1 MTELEIIIKDL
12 RKDML
17 PEETNKLDG
26 QKAEFLKNL
35 DTKYPGIL
43 KASFETAK
51 PEPKPEPET
60 ENIDEIIDEFLD
72 FLNDLLTDDDDETD
86 EELEDDENETL
97 EDGNETNDCG
107 DCNLCEYI
115 DDDEEEPEFDFER
128 IEFHDPATIVFWT
141 DGTKTVVKARHGDKF
156 DKEKGLAMAIAK
168 RVMGNTNK
176 YYEVFEKHCFDEDE
190 TVSEEKLDSE
200 GEPISKALEKF
211 GIEPNK
217 TDAGNEETF
226 DLGNSSETETETV
239 AKPDK
244 EEKSKKQ
251 DLKKG
256 KKQD

>member
-1 MTELEIIIKDL
+1 MTELEIIIKGL

-51 PEPKPEPET
+51 PEPKPETET

-72 FLNDLLTDDDDETD
+72 FLNDLLNVEDECDRYD
-86 EELEDDENETL
+86 EEPKL
-97 EDGNETNDCG
+97 
-107 DCNLCEYI
+107 
-115 DDDEEEPEFDFER
+115 DFER
-128 IEFHDPATIVFWT
+128 IEFHDPATIVFWN

-168 RVMGNTNK
+168 KVMGNTNK
-176 YYEVFEKHCFDEDE
+176 YYDVFEEFCFDED
-190 TVSEEKLDSE
+190 TSEE
-200 GEPISKALEKF
+200 
-211 GIEPNK
+211 
-217 TDAGNEETF
+217 NESLHN
-226 DLGNSSETETETV
+226 DNQ
-239 AKPDK
+239 P
-244 EEKSKKQ
+244 KKQ
-251 DLKKG
+251 GSKRG